1 MTYSMRTDPA
11 VNSYSFTVRQRN
23 ACGLSP
29 NSEVL
34 TINLQSVVQN
44 IKLSTQQTDGCTV
57 RFIWTCGSDCNEI
70 EAYKLTVRG
79 NTGFYEL
86 PQCRKV

>member
-29 NSEVL
+29 DSEVL
-34 TINLQSVVQN
+34 TITLQSVVQN
-44 IKLSTQQTDGCTV
+44 LALVSNLNDGCTV
-57 RFIWTCGSDCNEI
+57 RFQWTCGAECDQI
-70 EAYKLTVRG
+70 
-79 NTGFYEL
+79 
-86 PQCRKV
+86 